1 MQTLLDYDIAF
12 FRALNGAAGHH
23 AALDAAMVA
32 CASFAPLLFAL
43 LLVALWLAWRPRWQ
57 RGAFLA
63 GAAALVALGLGQV
76 IGRLLPRLRPYEALP
91 DARLLVP
98 HSPDTSFPSD
108 HATLAFAVTVA
119 LWRVDRRLGVA
130 SLLLSLWL
138 AVARVYI
145 GAHYPSDVLG
155 GAVLGAGVSA
165 IVLVLADRA
174 PLHGLLDR
182 LFALLRGMRLA
193 APPSTPNATL
203 GARVG

>member
-1 MQTLLDYDIAF
+1 MQSLLDDDTAL

-23 AALDAAMVA
+23 AALDAAMIA
-32 CASFAPLLFAL
+32 CANFAPVLFAL
-43 LLVALWLAWRPRWQ
+43 LLVALWLAWRPSWQ

-76 IGRLLPRLRPYEALP
+76 IGRLLPRPRPYEALP
-91 DARLLVP
+91 GARLLVP

-165 IVLVLADRA
+165 IVLVLAERE
-174 PLHGLLDR
+174 PLCGLLDR
-182 LFALLRGMRLA
+182 LFALLRRMRLA
-193 APPSTPNATL
+193 AARSAPNASL